1 MHDRATHCTLAHRSA
16 CKRYHVYILSTG
28 CRGILF
34 LRRFHGRHYLCPA
47 KGNKALFWIVK
58 IPSLESFFF
67 LLENTRGNKMFL
79 KPWHIESFLNKWR
92 VFLICNTVF
101 NSQRRRGDLGW
112 SWFKNL
118 ARWLVVVWFGRCLG
132 QARGLCSNPGCDH
145 HCFSATRYSTQ
156 CGSFHPMHKGK
167 PTLAKER

>member
-1 MHDRATHCTLAHRSA
+1 MYTYSHQVAWAFFFWEDFMGDIIYVRLKVIKRSSELLKYRAS
-16 CKRYHVYILSTG
+16 KV
-28 CRGILF
+28 
-34 LRRFHGRHYLCPA
+34 
-47 KGNKALFWIVK
+47 
-58 IPSLESFFF
+58 FFF

-145 HCFSATRYSTQ
+145 HCFSATRYSSQ
-156 CGSFHPMHKGK
+156 CGSFHPMQKGK

>member
-1 MHDRATHCTLAHRSA
+1 MYTYSQQVAGAFFFWEDFMGDIIYVRLKVIKRSSELLKYRAS
-16 CKRYHVYILSTG
+16 KV
-28 CRGILF
+28 
-34 LRRFHGRHYLCPA
+34 
-47 KGNKALFWIVK
+47 
-58 IPSLESFFF
+58 FFF

-79 KPWHIESFLNKWR
+79 KPWHIDSFLNKWR

-145 HCFSATRYSTQ
+145 HCFSATRYSSQ
-156 CGSFHPMHKGK
+156 CGSFHPMQKGK